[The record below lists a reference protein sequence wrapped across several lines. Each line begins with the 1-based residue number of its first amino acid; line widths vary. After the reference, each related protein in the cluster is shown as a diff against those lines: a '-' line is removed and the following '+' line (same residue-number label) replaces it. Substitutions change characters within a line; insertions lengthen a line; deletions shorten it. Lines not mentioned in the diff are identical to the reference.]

1 MDILYLETHYMDN
14 KFTQSQSHGLVWD
27 SEIREKV
34 FKLPQCV
41 NDTKK
46 YDIDCSDNIY
56 CPDENVSIKTTSSTN
71 IDCGDIQR
79 FYNNDFTEN
88 KYTNMIV
95 IIYEQRADTKQI
107 KEIIEFKYNEEIRNF
122 LFGTI
127 TKEEIEEYNKN
138 IKSIP
143 KGPVPQEIKINY
155 IKAKQELQSRHNMFI
170 NISPKVDSK
179 SQRRVQ
185 CSIPKMH
192 ELFARFPSHIISR
205 TDKAIVKN
213 VAITSMI
220 SSTKRIRNKKI
231 AIPALIGA
239 ITGATIAST
248 MD

>member
-1 MDILYLETHYMDN
+1 MEN
-14 KFTQSQSHGLVWD
+14 EFTQSQSHGLVWD

-34 FKLPQCV
+34 FKLPKCI

-56 CPDENVSIKTTSSTN
+56 CPDENVSIKTTSSAN

-88 KYTNMIV
+88 KYTNIII

-155 IKAKQELQSRHNMFI
+155 IKAKQELQARHNMFI

-213 VAITSMI
+213 VAITSI
-220 SSTKRIRNKKI
+220 IPSTKRIRNKKI
-231 AIPALIGA
+231 AIPALIGS
-239 ITGATIAST
+239 IATAT
-248 MD
+248 TD

>member
-1 MDILYLETHYMDN
+1 MDN

-34 FKLPQCV
+34 FGLPQCI

-46 YDIDCSDNIY
+46 YDVDCSDNKY
-56 CPDENVSIKTTSSTN
+56 CPDENVSIKTTCSAN
-71 IDCGDIQR
+71 IDCGDIIR

-88 KYTNMIV
+88 KYTNIIIIV
-95 IIYEQRADTKQI
+95 YEQHVNTKQI
-107 KEIIEFKYNEEIRNF
+107 KEIIEFKYNADIRNF

-127 TKEEIEEYNKN
+127 TKEEIEEYNKH

-143 KGPVPQEIKINY
+143 KGPVSQEIKTTY
-155 IKAKQELQSRHNMFI
+155 IQMKQELQARHNMFI

-192 ELFARFPSHIISR
+192 ELFARFPSHILSR
-205 TDKAIVKN
+205 SDKALVKN
-213 VAITSMI
+213 VAISAMI
-220 SSTKRIRNKKI
+220 TSTKRIRNKKI
-231 AIPALIGA
+231 AIPLA
-239 ITGATIAST
+239 IMGTIAATTGA
-248 MD
+248 D

>member
-1 MDILYLETHYMDN
+1 MEN
-14 KFTQSQSHGLVWD
+14 EFTQSQSHGLIWD

-34 FKLPQCV
+34 FKLPKCI

-56 CPDENVSIKTTSSTN
+56 CPDENVSIKTTCSAN

-88 KYTNMIV
+88 KYTNIII
-95 IIYEQRADTKQI
+95 IIYKQDANI
-107 KEIIEFKYNEEIRNF
+107 KKIIEIIEFKYNEEIRNF

-127 TKEEIEEYNKN
+127 TKEEIEEYNKY

-143 KGPVPQEIKINY
+143 KGPVSPEIKTNY
-155 IKAKQELQSRHNMFI
+155 IKMKQALQSRHNMFV

-185 CSIPKMH
+185 CSIPKIH
-192 ELFARFPSHIISR
+192 DLFARFPSHVISR
-205 TDKAIVKN
+205 TDKATVKN

-220 SSTKRIRNKKI
+220 TSTKRIRNKKI
-231 AIPALIGA
+231 AIPLSIMASIGSIGVA
-239 ITGATIAST
+239 
-248 MD
+248 D

>member
-1 MDILYLETHYMDN
+1 MEN
-14 KFTQSQSHGLVWD
+14 EFTQSQSHGLIWD

-34 FKLPQCV
+34 FKLPKCI

-88 KYTNMIV
+88 KYTNIII
-95 IIYEQRADTKQI
+95 IIYKQDANI
-107 KEIIEFKYNEEIRNF
+107 KKIIEIIEFKYNEEIRNF

-127 TKEEIEEYNKN
+127 TKEEIEEYNKS

-143 KGPVPQEIKINY
+143 KGPVSPEIKTNY
-155 IKAKQELQSRHNMFI
+155 IKMKQELQSRHNMFI

-185 CSIPKMH
+185 CSIPKIH
-192 ELFARFPSHIISR
+192 DLFARFPSHIISR
-205 TDKAIVKN
+205 TDKATVKN

-220 SSTKRIRNKKI
+220 TSTKRIRNKKI
-231 AIPALIGA
+231 AIPLSIMASIG
-239 ITGATIAST
+239 ST
-248 MD
+248 V

>member
-1 MDILYLETHYMDN
+1 MDN

-34 FKLPQCV
+34 FGLPQCI

-46 YDIDCSDNIY
+46 YDIDCSDNKY
-56 CPDENVSIKTTSSTN
+56 CPDENVSIKTTCSTN
-71 IDCGDIQR
+71 IDCGDIIR

-88 KYTNMIV
+88 KYTNIIIIV
-95 IIYEQRADTKQI
+95 YEQHANTKQI
-107 KEIIEFKYNEEIRNF
+107 KEIIEFKYSAEIRKF

-127 TKEEIEEYNKN
+127 TKEEIEEYNKY

-143 KGPVPQEIKINY
+143 KGPVSKEIKTTY
-155 IKAKQELQSRHNMFI
+155 IQMKQELQTRHNMLI

-192 ELFARFPSHIISR
+192 ELFARFPSHILSR

-213 VAITSMI
+213 VAITAMI
-220 SSTKRIRNKKI
+220 TSTKRIRNKKI
-231 AIPALIGA
+231 AIPLA
-239 ITGATIAST
+239 IMGTIAATTGA
-248 MD
+248 D

>member
-1 MDILYLETHYMDN
+1 MEN
-14 KFTQSQSHGLVWD
+14 EFTQSQSHGLIWD

-34 FKLPQCV
+34 FKLPKCI

-56 CPDENVSIKTTSSTN
+56 CPDENVSIKTTCSAN

-88 KYTNMIV
+88 KYTNIII
-95 IIYEQRADTKQI
+95 IIYKQDANI
-107 KEIIEFKYNEEIRNF
+107 KKIIEIIEFKYNEEIRNF

-127 TKEEIEEYNKN
+127 TKEEIEEYNKY

-143 KGPVPQEIKINY
+143 RGRVSPEIKTNY
-155 IKAKQELQSRHNMFI
+155 IKMKQELQSRHNMFI

-185 CSIPKMH
+185 CSIPKIY
-192 ELFARFPSHIISR
+192 ELFARFPSHVISR
-205 TDKAIVKN
+205 TDKATVKN
-213 VAITSMI
+213 VEISSMI

-231 AIPALIGA
+231 AIPLLMV
-239 ITGATIAST
+239 GATAGVIAAT
-248 MD
+248 TTD

>member
-1 MDILYLETHYMDN
+1 MEDN

-34 FKLPQCV
+34 FKLPQCI

-46 YDIDCSDNIY
+46 YDIDCIDNMY
-56 CPDENVSIKTTSSTN
+56 CPNENVSIKTTCSAN

-95 IIYEQRADTKQI
+95 IVYEQRADTKQI

-127 TKEEIEEYNKN
+127 TKEEIEEYNTY

-155 IKAKQELQSRHNMFI
+155 KKTKQELQDRHNMFI

-185 CSIPKMH
+185 CSIPKMQ

-205 TDKAIVKN
+205 TDKALVKN
-213 VAITSMI
+213 VAITSI
-220 SSTKRIRNKKI
+220 IPSTKRIRNKKI
-231 AIPALIGA
+231 AIPLLMVGA
-239 ITGATIAST
+239 ITGAIAT
-248 MD
+248 ATTD